1 MYVKKMSCLL
11 CLLLMMNTFS
21 IPCNAMEI
29 QTVVEE
35 IPVLGSE
42 YFNTAN
48 VSLGISGKQASII
61 ANVRSKTLV
70 DQITMTVELQKKN
83 NDSWSTVKTW
93 KKSNENRLVSSLA
106 KQYDLTKKGKYRV
119 KLAGK
124 IYKNNSCEK
133 VTIYSSVKQY

>member
-11 CLLLMMNTFS
+11 CLLLMMNAFS

-83 NDSWSTVKTW
+83 NDSWSK
-93 KKSNENRLVSSLA
+93 SSL
-106 KQYDLTKKGKYRV
+106 
-119 KLAGK
+119 
-124 IYKNNSCEK
+124 
-133 VTIYSSVKQY
+133 